1 MSIESDVNALVTDSG
16 RSTGSQG
23 HTEAK
28 QYLIDRLSTLSVEP
42 YKGEGFEIG
51 YHASGQDYSNV
62 VAIIEGKDPDLAP
75 VLLGA
80 HYDAVEGTPG
90 ADDNAAAVA
99 ILLDIAG
106 KLEPHTFKRSVIFAF
121 FDAEEPPNF
130 LSTSMGS
137 IRFFEDQR
145 EDDIHCAIIM
155 DLVGHDVPMQGFED
169 LVFVTGMESHPG
181 LADTI
186 ESVLPFDGIRVLP
199 LLNEYVGD
207 LSDHHIFRVN
217 EVPYLF
223 LSCGIWAH
231 YHRDTDT
238 PDKLN
243 YSKAGTIAELVASL
257 AEDISSRSLVSP
269 LDGYDTSEI
278 EARYINETLAAMLP
292 PGGISGRNQID
303 QLVRTITD
311 QFGIG

>member
-23 HTEAK
+23 HTQAK
-28 QYLIDRLSTLSVEP
+28 RYLIDRLSTLSVEP

-51 YHASGQDYSNV
+51 YHASGQDYSNI
-62 VAIIEGKDPDLAP
+62 VAIIDGTDPNLAP

-99 ILLDIAG
+99 ILLDVAG

-186 ESVLPFDGIRVLP
+186 ESVIPFDGIRVLP

-231 YHRDTDT
+231 YHRETDT

-243 YSKAGTIAELVASL
+243 YSKAGTIAGFVSSL
-257 AEDISSRSLVSP
+257 AEDISTRSLVGSP
-269 LDGYDTSEI
+269 DGYDTSEI
-278 EARYINETLAAMLP
+278 EARYINETLRSVLP
-292 PGGISGRNQID
+292 PGGISGRDQID